1 MFVSNHQE
9 SGRPGRLAHEQP
21 LESRPNP
28 DRRVAQ
34 AEGKAHSNTPSRP
47 GTQTPHPH
55 NNERPA
61 QEERTRLQRPR
72 AMDKRTAPP
81 GARPSVMLSYLDT
94 EASTQRRPALKATA
108 HTASPTAQAGLA
120 RLDKPDAAAGE
131 RAAAQAASKAAKA
144 SPKPAPAAGKNVGK
158 TAAKVLVK
166 TPAKAAVK
174 VAAKA
179 APVKTAAVKTAA
191 VKTAAV
197 KPTLEKAALKEVAK
211 PVKATAKTPAKPA
224 VKAKDAPAKPSVE
237 PVAKSPAQAAV
248 KTAAKAAPKPAAA
261 KPTEV
266 KAAVPVAAPPPQEPL
281 AAPQPI
287 VRKTR
292 GRSGANALP
301 APAPV
306 VPTHAPDAAKASY
319 MLAHERAVAPPP
331 PVVVIRKDP
340 KLANNWKNKPP
351 EQLSDEEVMA
361 MPDTEYMNEVQL
373 AFFRLKLTKLKQD
386 IHNNAGETTEHLRE
400 ETVVVPDPA
409 DRATIEE
416 EHALEL
422 RTRDRERKL
431 LKKIEQSIHRID
443 SGDYGYCDETG
454 EAIGVGRLIARPTA
468 SLSLEAQQRR
478 ELRQKMFGD

>member
-9 SGRPGRLAHEQP
+9 SGRPGRFAREQP
-21 LESRPNP
+21 LESPANP
-28 DRRVAQ
+28 DRCVSQAQ
-34 AEGKAHSNTPSRP
+34 GKAHSNTPSRP
-47 GTQTPHPH
+47 GAQTPQH
-55 NNERPA
+55 NERPA
-61 QEERTRLQRPR
+61 QEERTRLQRPG
-72 AMDKRTAPP
+72 ATDKRTAPP
-81 GARPSVMLSYLDT
+81 GARPSVMHSYLDT

-108 HTASPTAQAGLA
+108 HNASPTAQAGLA
-120 RLDKPDAAAGE
+120 RLDKPDAAPGE

-144 SPKPAPAAGKNVGK
+144 SPKPVLAAAKNTGKTVSKAPDKAPAK
-158 TAAKVLVK
+158 TAVKADAKPA
-166 TPAKAAVK
+166 PAKAAAKESAKSV
-174 VAAKA
+174 KA
-179 APVKTAAVKTAA
+179 A
-191 VKTAAV
+191 
-197 KPTLEKAALKEVAK
+197 
-211 PVKATAKTPAKPA
+211 AKTPAKPA
-224 VKAKDAPAKPSVE
+224 VKVKDVPAKSAAD

-248 KTAAKAAPKPAAA
+248 KTAVKAAPKPAAA
-261 KPTEV
+261 KPVEFKV
-266 KAAVPVAAPPPQEPL
+266 AVPVAAPLPPAPPPAPEPV
-281 AAPQPI
+281 

-361 MPDTEYMNEVQL
+361 MPDSEYMNDVQL

-400 ETVVVPDPA
+400 DTVVVPDPA

-443 SGDYGYCDETG
+443 SGDYGFCDETG